1 MSNSPTRQRK
11 STSARLIIADDHE
24 LSRAGLR
31 TMLMDQRGLELVG
44 EATNGQEALE
54 LCRRLQP
61 NLALLDV
68 RMPQLD
74 GLATCRAIKQACPV
88 TSVILITMHE
98 NPKYLLEALKA
109 GAAGY
114 ILKDITQREL
124 LNAVRRVLQGESI
137 LDSETVVRV
146 LDHLTGETPRPQEPS
161 QVRLTPRESE
171 VLQLLAQGQTNREI
185 ASKLTVSVST
195 VKIHV
200 EHILAKLSVSDRTQ
214 AAVRAIELGL
224 IRPAYK

>member
-1 MSNSPTRQRK
+1 MNDHHISHSHRPAN
-11 STSARLIIADDHE
+11 ARLVIADDHE

-31 TMLMDQRGLELVG
+31 TMLMGQRGLELVG
-44 EATNGQEALE
+44 EAANGYEALD

-74 GLATCRAIKQACPV
+74 GLATCRAIKQACPG

-98 NPKYLLEALKA
+98 NPEYLLEALKA

-114 ILKDITQREL
+114 ILKDISQREL

-137 LDSETVVRV
+137 LDRETVVRV
-146 LDHLTGETPRPQEPS
+146 LNQLTGNPPQPQASS
-161 QVRLTPRESE
+161 QVRLTPREIE

-185 ASKLTVSVST
+185 ADKLTLSVST

-200 EHILAKLSVSDRTQ
+200 EHILDKLSVSDRTQ
-214 AAVRAIELGL
+214 AAVRAVELGL
-224 IRPAYK
+224 IHHV